1 MKYLILSDI
10 HFRKKFEKKKMEYL
24 IKLINGFENIIINGD
39 LYEARYI
46 KPKTMIEGPYKPLME
61 ILKNRNTIYI
71 YGNHDPKRKS
81 EELAKYISKNQY
93 DYLKLKIGENCYH
106 IEHGHRLGFG
116 IDNTPDLV
124 FRIIDEVSYQIQKYF
139 DFLTVFLGGKWN
151 KVILKHRRLTN
162 IIKDFETLIVG
173 HTHVKTIDFTNKF
186 VNGGYIKYGR
196 GSYLIITENG
206 NTELLNV
213 KY

>member
-10 HFRKKFEKKKMEYL
+10 HFRKKFEKRKMEYL
-24 IKLINGFENIIINGD
+24 INLINGYENIIINGD
-39 LYEARYI
+39 LYEARYT
-46 KPKTMIEGPYKPLME
+46 KSSCMINGPYKPLMDL
-61 ILKNRNTIYI
+61 LKTKNTAYI

-93 DYLKLKIGENCYH
+93 DFLKLKIGENSYH

-116 IDNTPDLV
+116 IDNTPDFIFMV
-124 FRIIDEVSYQIQKYF
+124 IDILSYQIQKYF
-139 DFLTVFLGGKWN
+139 DFLTVFLGSKWN
-151 KVILKHRRLTN
+151 KMILKHRKLTDLV
-162 IIKDFETLIVG
+162 KDFETLVVG
-173 HTHVKTIDFTNKF
+173 HTHVKTLDFTNKF

-196 GSYLIITENG
+196 GSYLIIDDLG
-206 NTELLNV
+206 KPELLKV